1 MSDKILLQ
9 HKVIIENRGAMSVD
23 GVTQVVAYDEN
34 RIVLRTDYGTLI
46 VTGRDLVAGEI
57 SSSNNTMKLT
67 GNIDTLQY
75 KGARDKREGLLSRI
89 TR

>member
-1 MSDKILLQ
+1 MSGKILLQ

>member
-1 MSDKILLQ
+1 MSDKILLP
-9 HKVIIENRGAMSVD
+9 HKLTIENPTAMSVT

-46 VTGRDLVAGEI
+46 IQGRDLVAGEI
-57 SSSNNTMKLT
+57 SSTNNTMKLT

-75 KGARDKREGLLSRI
+75 KGAKDKREGFLSRL
-89 TR
+89 TK

>member
-57 SSSNNTMKLT
+57 SSINNTMKLT

>member
-9 HKVIIENRGAMSVD
+9 HKVIIENRGTMSVD

-46 VTGRDLVAGEI
+46 VTGRVLVAGEI
-57 SSSNNTMKLT
+57 SSINNTMKLT

>member
-75 KGARDKREGLLSRI
+75 KGSRDKREGLLSRI

>member
-9 HKVIIENRGAMSVD
+9 HKVIIENREAMSVD

>member
-9 HKVIIENRGAMSVD
+9 HKVVIENRASMSVA
-23 GVTQVVAYDEN
+23 GVIRVVSYDEN
-34 RIVLRTDYGTLI
+34 RIVLGTDYGTLLI
-46 VTGRDLVAGEI
+46 TGRGLMAGEI
-57 SSSNNTMKLT
+57 SSTNNTMKLT

-75 KGARDKREGLLSRI
+75 KGARDKRESILSRL

>member
-9 HKVIIENRGAMSVD
+9 HKVIIENRTAMSLA
-23 GVTQVVAYDEN
+23 GVSQVVAYDEN

-46 VTGRDLVAGEI
+46 ITGRDLVAGEI
-57 SSSNNTMKLT
+57 SSTNNTMKLT

-75 KGARDKREGLLSRI
+75 KGARDKRQGLLSRL

>member
-67 GNIDTLQY
+67 GNIDALQY